1 MKQLAV
7 VKPRTWYQAHCNE
20 CDADVG
26 SFVPKQETA
35 QWYADRHNRLTHREQ
50 CAHPEEER
58 METAFGGIICA
69 MCSAP
74 IESDGVLAPEDS
86 RP

>member
-20 CDADVG
+20 CGTDVG
-26 SFVPKQETA
+26 GFSPKQDMA
-35 QWYADRHNRLTHREQ
+35 QLDANVHNERVHG
-50 CAHPEEER
+50 AEE
-58 METAFGGIICA
+58 
-69 MCSAP
+69 
-74 IESDGVLAPEDS
+74 S